1 MKLRYFPILF
11 AAIIAL
17 ASCSSAKNELPY
29 FVDIKDIKTGI
40 LDTLQYLPTIRPD
53 DELSITVSSI
63 NPEATAL
70 YQMPLI
76 NPASTD
82 LLVTT
87 SSPRFQTYIVDS
99 QGDIT
104 FPVIG
109 KIHVA
114 GMTTEQLSD
123 YLTKEI
129 SKDVKDPIVDVRIL
143 NFTVSVG
150 GEVKLPSRIPL
161 SSQRMTVLDA
171 LVQAGDLTEY
181 GERSNVLVI
190 REEDG
195 KRTYAHLDLN
205 KAETLNSPYFYL
217 KQNDYI
223 YVSPNQIKQS
233 NSRYNTNNSFK
244 LSVISTI
251 VSATSVVASL
261 VIALVVK

>member
-1 MKLRYFPILF
+1 MKLPYLPIIF
-11 AAIIAL
+11 AALISL
-17 ASCSSAKNELPY
+17 ASCSSPKNVLPY
-29 FVDIKDIKTGI
+29 FVDIKEIKTGE
-40 LDTLQYLPTIRPD
+40 LDTLDYLPTIRPD
-53 DELSITVSSI
+53 DELSITVNSI
-63 NPEATAL
+63 NPEATAI

-76 NPASTD
+76 NPATTST
-82 LLVTT
+82 LASS
-87 SSPRFQTYIVDS
+87 SSPRIQTYIVNS
-99 QGDIT
+99 QGDIK

-109 KIHVA
+109 TIHVS
-114 GMTTEQLSD
+114 GMTTEQLSE

-129 SKDVKDPIVDVRIL
+129 SKDVKDPVVDVRIL
-143 NFTVSVG
+143 NFMVSVG
-150 GEVKLPSRIPL
+150 GEVKSPSRIPL
-161 SSQRMTVLDA
+161 TRQRMTVLDA

-190 REEDG
+190 REENG
-195 KRTYAHLDLN
+195 NRTYAHLDLN

-217 KQNDYI
+217 KQNDYV
-223 YVSPNQIKQS
+223 YVSPNNIKQS

>member
-1 MKLRYFPILF
+1 
-11 AAIIAL
+11 
-17 ASCSSAKNELPY
+17 
-29 FVDIKDIKTGI
+29 
-40 LDTLQYLPTIRPD
+40 
-53 DELSITVSSI
+53 
-63 NPEATAL
+63 
-70 YQMPLI
+70 
-76 NPASTD
+76 
-82 LLVTT
+82 
-87 SSPRFQTYIVDS
+87 
-99 QGDIT
+99 
-104 FPVIG
+104 
-109 KIHVA
+109 
-114 GMTTEQLSD
+114 MTTEQLSD

-261 VIALVVK
+261 VIALVIK